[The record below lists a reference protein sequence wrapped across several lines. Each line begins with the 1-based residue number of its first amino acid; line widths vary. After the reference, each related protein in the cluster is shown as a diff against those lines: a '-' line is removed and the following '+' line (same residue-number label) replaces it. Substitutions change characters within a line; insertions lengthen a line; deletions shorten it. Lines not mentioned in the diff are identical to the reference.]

1 MFSLLDNWNWEML
14 YEKQLSNKSITECA
28 KIIITK
34 FTIQHKTIDFW
45 QKDLKTN
52 YTFLNQHVI
61 FINSRNKKSRI
72 NFSMTLT
79 KWPYEANIDILET
92 FSTIKVIP
100 EVLLEHIRTSTIKL
114 SCNFLK
120 EAPPQCSAG
129 F

>member
-100 EVLLEHIRTSTIKL
+100 EASLETIRISAINFFVIFSKKLHHRYST
-114 SCNFLK
+114 
-120 EAPPQCSAG
+120 G